1 VTGVQAASPDIE
13 ALLDQAA
20 AKIAAA
26 DRILVTC
33 HAKPDG
39 DSAGSMVAL
48 ASMLRERGKR
58 ATLFSPE
65 RVPRFLAFLPL
76 RKSWTHALKAEER
89 FQLTCIL
96 DCGDEKLLGPKFPA
110 AEITGE
116 RIVLDHHA
124 HGEPFGD
131 LFISDPGAA
140 ASGVLVWRLAKRL
153 GWTLTSAAATGLY
166 VALISDTGSFR
177 YANTNAEAFA
187 LAGEL
192 VESGLVVPAE
202 IADRMSQPYTGAR
215 LKLISKVVGG
225 IERELGGRV
234 AIMTIT
240 HKILSETGAGWDDTD
255 GLIHYVR
262 NLRGAMCGV
271 FMSPAKHGGIRV
283 SMRAR
288 SDGLDVGAVCAA
300 LGGGGHPGAAGCT
313 LQGELADARVQVVEA
328 IEKALKGE

>member
-1 VTGVQAASPDIE
+1 MSSPSID

-20 AKIAAA
+20 ARIEAA
-26 DRILVTC
+26 DKVLVTC

-48 ASMLRERGKR
+48 ASLLRERGKT

-65 RVPRFLAFLPL
+65 RVPRYLSFLPL
-76 RKSWTHALKAEER
+76 RKSWVHAIKPEAR
-89 FQLTCIL
+89 YPLTCIL
-96 DCGDEKLLGPKFPA
+96 DCGDEKLLGARFPA
-110 AEITGE
+110 PEITGE
-116 RIVLDHHA
+116 RIILDHHR
-124 HGEPFGD
+124 HGAPYGD
-131 LFISDPGAA
+131 LFISDPDAA
-140 ASGVLVWRLAKRL
+140 ASGVLVWRLAKKL
-153 GWTLTSAAATGLY
+153 GWALDKTAAVGLY
-166 VALISDTGSFR
+166 VALVSDTGSFR

-192 VESGLVVPAE
+192 VSAGLVDPAE

-215 LKLISKVVGG
+215 LKLIARAVGG
-225 IERELGGRV
+225 VERELGGRV

-240 HKILSETGAGWDDTD
+240 HELLSESGAGWDDTD

-288 SDGLDVGAVCAA
+288 SDGLDVGAVCAD

-313 LQGELADARVQVVEA
+313 LQGDLETARKTVVDA
-328 IEKALKGE
+328 IERALKVKPA